1 MSRFSRSLAVG
12 AVVLA
17 ALAHAT
23 TLLAMDVAA
32 LAKGSGTVV
41 RGTVKSTTPRWTKDG
56 ARIMTDAVIEV
67 RETWKGT
74 HRASIVVM
82 QQGGVIGDVGQTVHG
97 TISFLSGDD
106 VVLFLEPRGERFLL
120 TGMMQG
126 VFRVDGDTARQAI
139 EGDALFL
146 DPFTRQP
153 VQPPALTVSLNS
165 LRAQVVATLPSITQ
179 PTGPV
184 KTTP

>member
-1 MSRFSRSLAVG
+1 M
-12 AVVLA
+12 LA

-32 LAKGSGTVV
+32 LTKGSGSVV
-41 RGTVKSTTPRWTKDG
+41 RGTVKSVEPRWTKDG

-74 HRASIVVM
+74 HRDTLTVM
-82 QQGGVIGDVGQTVHG
+82 QQGGVIGDVGQLVHG
-97 TISFLSGDD
+97 TIPFRSGDE
-106 VVLFLEPRGERFLL
+106 VVLFLEPRGERFMI

-126 VFRVDGDTARQAI
+126 VFRVEADTARQAL

-146 DPFTRQP
+146 DPSTRQP
-153 VQPPALTVSLNS
+153 VQPPSLTLSVNALRSQVLASLP
-165 LRAQVVATLPSITQ
+165 TTTQ
-179 PTGPV
+179 PSGPV